1 MNYPRKGV
9 TIVEMA
15 IVIFLMSLLLSIV
28 FSLVQNF
35 SIFKTTEGEAGILK
49 DMYSLAK
56 RTAIKSGQIIYME
69 FDLDENRYII
79 YRKIRNKELENQPIV
94 ERKLFITNRI
104 IYIKTFSGQRIDS
117 GKLTINFYPQG
128 FNDEIYIYFGS
139 ENNIKNTVIYPRYD
153 KYAIIKKGEYLQ
165 EETYEKLLEEDKGKE
180 F

>member
-56 RTAIKSGQIIYME
+56 RDRKS
-69 FDLDENRYII
+69 
-79 YRKIRNKELENQPIV
+79 V
-94 ERKLFITNRI
+94 
-104 IYIKTFSGQRIDS
+104 
-117 GKLTINFYPQG
+117 
-128 FNDEIYIYFGS
+128 
-139 ENNIKNTVIYPRYD
+139 V
-153 KYAIIKKGEYLQ
+153 
-165 EETYEKLLEEDKGKE
+165 
-180 F
+180 

>member
-79 YRKIRNKELENQPIV
+79 YRKIRNKELENQPI
-94 ERKLFITNRI
+94 

-117 GKLTINFYPQG
+117 GKITINFYPQG
-128 FNDEIYIYFGS
+128 LNDEIYIYFGS